1 MAGEAAAMGRLTA
14 DEAAV
19 YDRQIRV
26 WGAEAQGRLGGAR
39 VALWGGGP
47 LAAEVAKN
55 LALAG
60 VGRLSVLPPPAGAPA
75 DAGGPRNF
83 LAAGAEP
90 GPGTA
95 AAMAATLRE
104 MNPLV
109 DTRAVPGE
117 AVDVR
122 AAFRGEA
129 PRGGAGGGACIPARD
144 LQEALDEASLVIAAT
159 ASLAELREAAA
170 WSRGRGKPF
179 FGALASGFSGMFFA
193 DLLEHTFTDKR
204 PAPPSAPAAGA
215 APSAAPAAVPEPPR
229 VLSFVPLEEALR
241 VPWDALPRRCS
252 PLFPALQ
259 VRDALERELGR
270 APGAADGG
278 AALAARDALAAAAG
292 VPLERAPPDAAAV
305 ALLEADGGQ
314 PAACSVLGG
323 VLANEVLKAATHK
336 GEPVRNFFFFGA
348 ADGAGKIE
356 FVSPPAKARET

>member
-1 MAGEAAAMGRLTA
+1 MGRLTA

-60 VGRLSVLPPPAGAPA
+60 VGRLSVLPPPAGAPG

-83 LAAGAEP
+83 LAAAAAP

-117 AVDVR
+117 AADVR
-122 AAFRGEA
+122 AAFG
-129 PRGGAGGGACIPARD
+129 GVGAGGAVGAAAEAPSPPPPLLR
-144 LQEALDEASLVIAAT
+144 EALEEASLVIAVT

-193 DLLEHTFTDKR
+193 DLLEHAFTEKR
-204 PAPPSAPAAGA
+204 PAPPPAPAPAPAGA
-215 APSAAPAAVPEPPR
+215 APSAAPVPAQDPAR
-229 VLSFVPLEEALR
+229 VLSFVPLEEALA

-259 VRDALERELGR
+259 VRDVLERELGR
-270 APGAADGG
+270 APAASDAE
-278 AALAARDALAAAAG
+278 AALAVRDALAGAAG
-292 VPLERAPPDAAAV
+292 LPRERAPPDAAAV
-305 ALLEADGGQ
+305 GLLEADGGQ

-336 GEPVRNFFFFGA
+336 GEPLRNFFFFSA
-348 ADGAGKIE
+348 ADGAGKTE
-356 FVSPPAKARET
+356 FILPPAKAPEG

>member
-1 MAGEAAAMGRLTA
+1 MGRLTA

-117 AVDVR
+117 AADVR
-122 AAFRGEA
+122 AAFRG
-129 PRGGAGGGACIPARD
+129 GIPARD

-170 WSRGRGKPF
+170 WSRGQGKPF

-193 DLLEHTFTDKR
+193 DLLEHTFTEKR
-204 PAPPSAPAAGA
+204 PAPPPAPEPAPAAGA

-270 APGAADGG
+270 APGAADAG

>member
-1 MAGEAAAMGRLTA
+1 MGRLTA

-47 LAAEVAKN
+47 LAAEAAKN

-60 VGRLSVLPPPAGAPA
+60 VGRLSVLPPPGGAPG

-83 LAAGAEP
+83 LAAGAGP

-95 AAMAATLRE
+95 AAMAATLSE

-117 AVDVR
+117 AADVR
-122 AAFRGEA
+122 AAFGGVGAGAAAGAAAEA
-129 PRGGAGGGACIPARD
+129 PPALLR
-144 LQEALDEASLVIAAT
+144 EALEEASLVIAVT
-159 ASLAELREAAA
+159 ASLAELREAAS

-193 DLLEHTFTDKR
+193 DLLEHAFTEKR
-204 PAPPSAPAAGA
+204 PAPPPAPAPAGA
-215 APSAAPAAVPEPPR
+215 APSAEPVPAQDPAR
-229 VLSFVPLEEALR
+229 VLSFVPLEEALA

-270 APGAADGG
+270 APAASDVK
-278 AALAARDALAAAAG
+278 AALAVRGALAAAAG
-292 VPLERAPPDAAAV
+292 LPLERAPSDAAAV
-305 ALLEADGGQ
+305 GLLEADGGQ

-336 GEPVRNFFFFGA
+336 GEPVRNFFFFSA
-348 ADGAGKIE
+348 ADGAGKTE
-356 FVSPPAKARET
+356 FLRPFAQAHRG